1 MDGCR
6 DLYLSGYLHNQP
18 PVFFTRCKVQTE
30 GSEYEWISRDLF
42 GEIEIHDYLS
52 IMSLFVVV
60 RGWSWSSLYHS
71 D

>member
-42 GEIEIHDYLS
+42 GEIEIHDYLYNELLRRRERMELA
-52 IMSLFVVV
+52 ISLSF
-60 RGWSWSSLYHS
+60 
-71 D
+71 